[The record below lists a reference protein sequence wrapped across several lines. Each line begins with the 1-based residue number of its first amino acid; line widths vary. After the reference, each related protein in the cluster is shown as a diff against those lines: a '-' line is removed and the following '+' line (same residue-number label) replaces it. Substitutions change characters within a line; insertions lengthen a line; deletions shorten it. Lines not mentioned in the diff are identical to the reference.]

1 MAPSVGA
8 TGIRTRNLALFKDVV
23 PPAFVTNSDCNMAT
37 RVDENSQPALRL
49 VGRNSNPLVANVIS
63 PAFAIKFKEAA
74 RQSGARQ
81 FSELSPLRGTGKRTR
96 ASRLSP
102 GALPCSPAGIP
113 AASNSSQRSIPL
125 SKAGRQ
131 VVAETEQFGC
141 SLERHSAR
149 KNCFHP
155 GPATSGLT

>member
-23 PPAFVTNSDCNMAT
+23 PPAFVTNSDCKMAT
-37 RVDENSQPALRL
+37 RNDENSQPALRR

-63 PAFAIKFKEAA
+63 PAFAKNIKEAA

-81 FSELSPLRGTGKRTR
+81 FSELSRLRGTGKRTR

-113 AASNSSQRSIPL
+113 AASNVLKDQLRFPTQADQLLPRPNSL
-125 SKAGRQ
+125 D
-131 VVAETEQFGC
+131 VVSNGIRPAKIVSTP
-141 SLERHSAR
+141 AR
-149 KNCFHP
+149 PRPN
-155 GPATSGLT
+155 

>member
-23 PPAFVTNSDCNMAT
+23 PPAFVTNSDCKMAT

-63 PAFAIKFKEAA
+63 PAFAINFKEAA

-81 FSELSPLRGTGKRTR
+81 FSELSRSRGTGKRTR

-102 GALPCSPAGIP
+102 GALPCSLAGIP
-113 AASNSSQRSIPL
+113 AASNCLKDQFRFQKQADKLLPRHNSLDVVSSGIRPAKIVSTP
-125 SKAGRQ
+125 
-131 VVAETEQFGC
+131 
-141 SLERHSAR
+141 AR
-149 KNCFHP
+149 P
-155 GPATSGLT
+155 RPD